1 LEALG
6 DERLVWMQQGV
17 EVAFKR
23 FVEQKWKDSL
33 NVKVTEPMGMNQTR
47 AGQKVNKPAAD
58 ERKLSE

>member
-1 LEALG
+1 
-6 DERLVWMQQGV
+6 MQDGV

-33 NVKVTEPMGMNQTR
+33 NVKVAEPMRMNQTR